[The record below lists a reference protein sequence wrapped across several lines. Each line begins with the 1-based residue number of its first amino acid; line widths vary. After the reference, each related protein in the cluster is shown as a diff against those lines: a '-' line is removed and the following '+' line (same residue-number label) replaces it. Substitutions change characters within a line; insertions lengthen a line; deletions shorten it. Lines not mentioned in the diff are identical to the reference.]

1 MTLLEGRLALVTGAG
16 RGNGA
21 AIAVG
26 LAKAGALVVATDI
39 DGAAAKTTSDAIAAQ
54 GGTAWSFALDQT
66 DAQACSTVA
75 ARVAAECGE
84 VSILVNNAG
93 ILLRGRLTE
102 PEAAARWART
112 LDVNVQGPFNV
123 TMALLPALRRTRGAI
138 INVASIQSFIAPAG
152 SAAYSVSKGALAQ
165 FTRALAAEL
174 AEDGVRVN
182 AVAPGIIDTPM
193 SAATRADPERLARF
207 LAHVPM
213 RRVGQATELAGPVV
227 FLASDAASYV
237 TGAILPVD
245 GGYLTV

>member
-1 MTLLEGRLALVTGAG
+1 MTLTGRLALVTGAG

-21 AIAVG
+21 AIAEG
-26 LAKAGALVVATDI
+26 LARAGAAVVATDI
-39 DGAAAKTTSDAIAAQ
+39 DLAAAEATRDAIAAC
-54 GGTAWSFALDQT
+54 GGAAWSLALDIT
-66 DAQACSTVA
+66 DDAACRNVA
-75 ARVAAECGE
+75 ARVAGECGT

-93 ILLRGRLTE
+93 ILLRGRLTD
-102 PEAAARWART
+102 PDAAERWTRT

-123 TMALLPALRRTRGAI
+123 TMALLPALRASRGAV
-138 INVASIQSFIAPAG
+138 INVASIQSFVAPPG

-174 AEDGVRVN
+174 AGDGVRVN
-182 AVAPGIIDTPM
+182 AIAPGIIDTAM
-193 SAATRADPERLARF
+193 SAPTRADPDRLAGF
-207 LAHVPM
+207 LAHVPL
-213 RRVGQATELAGPVV
+213 RRVGQPSELAGPVV